1 MSLIEF
7 YQVLAH
13 SIKPGLEKRLEFKAV
28 ERHIYHPFPS
38 VTKGPVSIEKIKT
51 MTGFQPSDLESFFCE
66 CVAFYRDAFMKYPK
80 MRLQVEK
87 EVKKD
92 MNIKSDESKEEF
104 EKFIKNYKV
113 NY

>member
-1 MSLIEF
+1 MNE
-7 YQVLAH
+7 
-13 SIKPGLEKRLEFKAV
+13 SI
-28 ERHIYHPFPS
+28 HPS
-38 VTKGPVSIEKIKT
+38 VHPSGLAR
-51 MTGFQPSDLESFFCE
+51 FQPSDLESFFSE